1 MAKTLDKYLNEN
13 VFYGIE
19 FVFFDGEEA
28 FVRWTSTDSLYGSRH
43 LANKWSNEYLNVSYS
58 TDQIKK
64 INNIQF
70 MLLLDLLGS
79 KNPQIFDYYPNSS
92 KYFQILIEIQN
103 KLRKYNL

>member
-79 KNPQIFDYYPNSS
+79 KNPQIFDYHPNSS